1 MKFNNLLL
9 LIFILICLF
18 ILVLNTGKIDN
29 KQNNFKLQ
37 LDDQK
42 VKKFVEGFTN
52 EKWNINKK
60 LHL

>member
-18 ILVLNTGKIDN
+18 VLILNTGKIDS

-37 LDDQK
+37 LDEQR
-42 VKKFVEGFTN
+42 VKKFVAGFKN
-52 EKWNINKK
+52 ENN
-60 LHL
+60 